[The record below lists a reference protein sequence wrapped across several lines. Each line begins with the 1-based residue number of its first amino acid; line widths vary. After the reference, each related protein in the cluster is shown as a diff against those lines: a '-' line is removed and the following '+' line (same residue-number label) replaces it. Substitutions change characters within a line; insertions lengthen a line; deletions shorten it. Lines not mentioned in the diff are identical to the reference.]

1 MKLGDI
7 SVFFKCILVTNCNLI
22 YFLSTKTAH
31 IIRRFF
37 TGIGVVLDGENY
49 TIKLAFI
56 MIFYFRN
63 VISTYSSGT
72 GGAGV
77 FGALSYAGLTSAGL
91 SPRNTLFVMV
101 FIPVTMAIR

>member
-1 MKLGDI
+1 
-7 SVFFKCILVTNCNLI
+7 
-22 YFLSTKTAH
+22 
-31 IIRRFF
+31 
-37 TGIGVVLDGENY
+37 
-49 TIKLAFI
+49 

-101 FIPVTMAIR
+101 IIPITMAIR